1 MEEVGILYGI
11 VGRVQAECRI
21 DCVEHS
27 RENEGPTQRD
37 WLCLDVWEVMIF
49 VKSPL
54 SLALTRGVMV
64 TSASSC
70 HPCRDFYALLA
81 EGESDFVA
89 DTHRAQYLLVES
101 MVFLQVIEGDHTFRD
116 LVK

>member
-70 HPCRDFYALLA
+70 HLCKDVCALLV
-81 EGESDFVA
+81 EGESDFVV
-89 DTHRAQYLLVES
+89 DTHRAQCLLVEN
-101 MVFLQVIEGDHTFRD
+101 MVFLQVTEVDHTFHDR
-116 LVK
+116 VK